1 MRKKVSDSSR
11 KEIQKKITNRISRIE
26 GQVRGVKK
34 MVEENRDC
42 IEIITQINAVRAA
55 VGKLGVEILKND
67 LMCHKKNRIDE
78 KYLEKIFKVN

>member
-1 MRKKVSDSSR
+1 MRKKISDSSR